1 MYHFFIY
8 YNDVIMSAMASQITS
23 LTLVYSSVYS
33 GVDQSKHQSSALLAF
48 VRGIHRRPVNSP
60 HKGPVTRKMFPF
72 DDVIMLWNRML
83 FGPVCIFW
91 SVLLLTSPPQ
101 MSMLPRSVII
111 FLYNNLLNMNIY
123 FHYALSNYNEAVLTH
138 LFLFIFCF
146 ILYLFFP
153 SL

>member
-1 MYHFFIY
+1 M
-8 YNDVIMSAMASQITS
+8 IMSAMASQITS
-23 LTLVYSSVYS
+23 LTLVYSSVYP

-123 FHYALSNYNEAVLTH
+123 FHYALSNYNEAVFNTSVSFYI
-138 LFLFIFCF
+138 LFHFVFVFSFI
-146 ILYLFFP
+146 IAK
-153 SL
+153 